1 MINYYH
7 MAAIREEISDLRKR
21 IQELELKLENSD
33 EDITSVNGLDLG
45 EYRRYGRQMVLNGIG
60 LPGSFLYASE

>member
-1 MINYYH
+1 
-7 MAAIREEISDLRKR
+7 MAAIREEISNLRKR

>member
-1 MINYYH
+1 

-33 EDITSVNGLDLG
+33 EDTTTVNGLDLD

-60 LPGSFLYASE
+60 LPGSFLYAAK

>member
-1 MINYYH
+1 MIDYYH

>member
-1 MINYYH
+1 

>member
-1 MINYYH
+1 

-21 IQELELKLENSD
+21 IQELELKLENSED
-33 EDITSVNGLDLG
+33 DITSVNGMHLD

-60 LPGSFLYASE
+60 LPGSFFYDLK